1 MLNGIDGSVAARR
14 WSGEP
19 ISRLSGSPQAVLH
32 SGSSLQWSGPMG
44 ITLPNESSNY
54 RNARDKL
61 LQREAALR
69 REMEAVAAEIR
80 ALPPG
85 GVVPEDYEF
94 DHIDGK
100 GRPAKVRLS
109 ELFRPGTDV
118 LILYHYMFPRHRG
131 DKRPKPSSGPMA
143 ELPIED
149 GPCPSCT
156 ALLDNWEGAVPHV
169 EGLGANIAA
178 VAKAPI
184 EQVAA
189 FAAHRGWRNLKLLSA
204 ANNSFKRD
212 YHGEDAEGQQLPI
225 LTVFHK
231 GADGLIRLSWASELL
246 FLPADPGQDPRH
258 LGTVEPMWT
267 LLDLTPGG
275 RPSTDEQFEYQG

>member
-1 MLNGIDGSVAARR
+1 
-14 WSGEP
+14 
-19 ISRLSGSPQAVLH
+19 
-32 SGSSLQWSGPMG
+32 MG
-44 ITLPNESSNY
+44 VTFPNESPGY
-54 RNARDKL
+54 RAARNKL
-61 LQREAALR
+61 LQREVALR

-85 GVVPEDYEF
+85 GAVPEDYQF
-94 DHIDGK
+94 DHIDAK
-100 GRPAKVRLS
+100 GAPAKVRLS
-109 ELFRPGTDV
+109 ELFRPGTDT
-118 LILYHYMFPRHRG
+118 LIIYHYMFPRHRSDERLG
-131 DKRPKPSSGPMA
+131 PSSGPIA
-143 ELPIED
+143 QLPLEE

-184 EQVAA
+184 ERVAA

-204 ANNSFKRD
+204 ASNNFKRD
-212 YHGEDAEGQQLPI
+212 YHGEDEEGQQVPI

-231 GADGLIRLSWASELL
+231 GPDGVIRLSWASELL
-246 FLPADPGQDPRH
+246 FMPTEPGQDPRH
-258 LGTVEPMWT
+258 VGTVEPMWT

-275 RPSTDEQFEYQG
+275 RPDAYEQIEYECCRTEVPAYTQQA

>member
-1 MLNGIDGSVAARR
+1 
-14 WSGEP
+14 
-19 ISRLSGSPQAVLH
+19 
-32 SGSSLQWSGPMG
+32 MG
-44 ITLPNESSNY
+44 VRFPNESPQY
-54 RNARDKL
+54 RQTRDRL

-85 GVVPEDYEF
+85 GRIREDYEF
-94 DHIDGK
+94 DHIDAK
-100 GRPAKVRLS
+100 GAPGKVRLS
-109 ELFRPGTDV
+109 ELFRPGTES
-118 LILYHYMFPRHRG
+118 LILYHYMFPRHRSDERRG
-131 DKRPKPSSGPMA
+131 PTSGPMA
-143 ELPIED
+143 GLPIED

-169 EGLGANIAA
+169 EGFGVNIAA

-189 FAAHRGWRNLKLLSA
+189 FAVHRGWRNLKLLSA

-212 YHGEDAEGQQLPI
+212 YHGEDEDGQQVPI

-231 GADGLIRLSWASELL
+231 GGDGIVRLSWASELL
-246 FLPADPGQDPRH
+246 FMPSDEGQDPRH
-258 LGTVEPMWT
+258 VGTVEPMWT

-275 RPSTDEQFEYQG
+275 RPNADEQIEDAYYPTKAPGRHTV

>member
-1 MLNGIDGSVAARR
+1 MSV
-14 WSGEP
+14 
-19 ISRLSGSPQAVLH
+19 
-32 SGSSLQWSGPMG
+32 
-44 ITLPNESSNY
+44 TFPNESPNY
-54 RNARDKL
+54 RSARDKL

-85 GVVPEDYEF
+85 GRVPEDYEF
-94 DHIDGK
+94 DHIDEK
-100 GRPAKVRLS
+100 GVPAKIRLS
-109 ELFRPGTDV
+109 ALFRPGTDT
-118 LILYHYMFPRHRG
+118 LILYHYMFPRHRA
-131 DKRPKPSSGPMA
+131 DARPGPKNGPMA
-143 ELPIED
+143 DCALKD

-169 EGLGANIAA
+169 EGLGVNIAA

-189 FAAHRGWRNLKLLSA
+189 FAQHRGWRHLKLLSA

-212 YHGEDAEGQQLPI
+212 YHGEAEDGQQVPI

-231 GADGLIRLSWASELL
+231 DADGLIRLSWASELL
-246 FLPADPGQDPRH
+246 FQPAEPGQDPRH
-258 LGTVEPMWT
+258 VGTVEPMWT

-275 RPSTDEQFEYQG
+275 RPDVYEQIDSESYRTETASRAT